1 MIEIIGE
8 LSLHDEIYN
17 VIGCLEYLASCVESY
32 KEGYNP
38 TSTIYITEIDSV
50 LDDTKKSLE
59 FLTEFDLALK
69 KASETGQP
77 IVIEP

>member
-1 MIEIIGE
+1 MDNE

-38 TSTIYITEIDSV
+38 DAPLITEIDAV
-50 LDDTKKSLE
+50 LDDTQKSLE
-59 FLTEFDLALK
+59 FLTEFDLTLK
-69 KASETGQP
+69 KVSETGRP